1 MREGQE
7 KGSCGGGGGAWG
19 HGRERR
25 VKRGMG
31 EEKVIGRQEEGG
43 KAGEAKRARGLEGGE
58 SRRDMRMT
66 AGRVNFILL
75 ISCLEG
81 LIQK

>member
-1 MREGQE
+1 MGPWEGKTGKE
-7 KGSCGGGGGAWG
+7 G
-19 HGRERR
+19 
-25 VKRGMG
+25 GMG